1 MSSLP
6 RISNAARRP
15 STYPALKSRIR
26 RRRARSAASSQPD
39 WFGAS
44 TQDLVSTDRD
54 STWRSTRLST
64 MVSQSVAPSSP
75 RGCPRRSM
83 GASQVDS
90 MSFFCLG
97 TALTLPYFGKDRP
110 ARRPRLRPP
119 SHRVGVLGSASPLR
133 GTAHGI
139 LEPAVA
145 AAVCYILSVAYRSQ
159 LDQPAGYLQDCAQ
172 ARSNRSRYLLD
183 LRGLMA
189 YNDAPA
195 LQYTSHRHHGFAVI
209 QS

>member
-15 STYPALKSRIR
+15 RSYSALRPRIR
-26 RRRARSAASSQPD
+26 RRSARSAASSQPD

-44 TQDLVSTDRD
+44 TLDLVSTDRD

-64 MVSQSVAPSSP
+64 MVSQSVAPSSSHTLG
-75 RGCPRRSM
+75 RIGLHADRDCDRRHI
-83 GASQVDS
+83 VWECWDPPHP
-90 MSFFCLG
+90 FVV
-97 TALTLPYFGKDRP
+97 
-110 ARRPRLRPP
+110 LR
-119 SHRVGVLGSASPLR
+119 
-133 GTAHGI
+133 TEI